1 MCVCVCVCVC
11 CLSIHLFISLYIYL
25 SIYLSIYR
33 SIYMYLSITNFI
45 NLHIIYIYIIYI
57 YITYT
62 HVVIYLFIYLFHI
75 KVSAFVSVMA
85 LDAKRQRANRLDFF
99 LWCLQ
104 LPKSILPS
112 GKERMGLLHFV
123 MKKFVSV
130 AVLNRF
136 FRPLWVSK

>member
-1 MCVCVCVCVC
+1 MCVCACVCVYAVYPSI
-11 CLSIHLFISLYIYL
+11 CLSHCISIYL

-33 SIYMYLSITNFI
+33 S
-45 NLHIIYIYIIYI
+45 IYIIYI

-62 HVVIYLFIYLFHI
+62 HVVIYLFIYLSIYLFHI

-85 LDAKRQRANRLDFF
+85 LDAKRQRANRIDFF

-104 LPKSILPS
+104 LPKSILPRR
-112 GKERMGLLHFV
+112 KERMGLLHFV
-123 MKKFVSV
+123 MKKFVSI